1 MDGFERELEQI
12 IVMGDARL
20 NLESLCK
27 IYRESVL
34 DDKSLSDVP
43 LEAKQFA
50 MAESLTRGFLAVV
63 RKMEFPE
70 ERVISGLMTNFMLP
84 LVAALH
90 DIVIGEPDRR
100 NHENNRG

>member
-12 IVMGDARL
+12 IVMGDAKSS
-20 NLESLCK
+20 LESLCK

-34 DDKSLSDVP
+34 EDKSLSQVP

-50 MAESLTRGFLAVV
+50 MAESLTRGFLTVV
-63 RKMEFPE
+63 RRMEFPE
-70 ERVISGLMTNFMLP
+70 ERVVSGLMTNFMLP

-90 DIVIGEPDRR
+90 DIVTGQNERSD
-100 NHENNRG
+100 HENNRR